1 MKKIL
6 ILTLIL
12 TLMLGCSKKG
22 GEEESNVIPVTNEL
36 LVGKWYNGDSDNFQ
50 IIQFLSSGSGRY
62 DHIKGGK
69 TKESYKITF
78 KVDADGETI
87 IIDKIALIT
96 NENLGT
102 TEAIIYNDNGAYK
115 MFIVGYVGRFS
126 KMSE

>member
-12 TLMLGCSKKG
+12 TLMLGCSKEG
-22 GEEESNVIPVTNEL
+22 GEGESNVIPVTNEL

-62 DHIKGGK
+62 DHIKGGE

-78 KVDADGETI
+78 KVDSDGETI
-87 IIDKIALIT
+87 IIDKIDFIT

-102 TEAIIYNDNGAYK
+102 TKAIIYNDNGAYK
-115 MFIVGYVGRFS
+115 MFVVGHNARFV
-126 KMSE
+126 KMTQ